1 MKWQVAL
8 HVIMWTSL
16 GQVAWLVLT
25 ALAVLAWQHDDI
37 QLDPDDSWW

>member
-16 GQVAWLVLT
+16 GQIAWLVLM
-25 ALAVLAWQHDDI
+25 ALAVLVWHHDDI

>member
-16 GQVAWLVLT
+16 GQVAWLVLM
-25 ALAVLAWQHDDI
+25 ALAVLSWRHDDI